1 MVYPGKLSDVHPI
14 RVPLIPSDVSRQAL
28 RRASNTCTS
37 HIVWCIP
44 ASSPTCIQYVCLS
57 YRLVYPGKLS
67 DVHPIFVP
75 LIPSGVSRQALRRA
89 SNTCAFH
96 SVWCIPASSPTCIQ
110 YMYLSYRL
118 VYPSKLSDVHPIH
131 VPLIPSG
138 VSRQALRRASNTCT
152 SHTVWCIPA
161 SSPTCI
167 QYVCL
172 SYRLVY
178 PGKLSD
184 VHPIFVPL
192 IPSGVSRQA
201 FRRSSNTCTSHTVWC
216 IPASYPTCIQYL
228 YLSYRLVYPGKLS
241 DVHPLRVPL
250 IPSGV
255 SRQALRRA
263 SNTCTSHTVWCIPA
277 SSPTCIQY
285 LYLSYRLVYPGKL
298 SDVHPIRVLF
308 IASGVSQQVL
318 PLASNTCTSH
328 SHTVWCIPASSPT
341 CIQYMYL
348 SYRLVYPSKVSNV
361 HPIHVPLIPS
371 GVSRQA
377 LRRASNTCTSHTVW
391 CISASLRRASN
402 TCTSHTVWCIPASSP
417 TCIQYVC
424 ISYRLVY
431 PGKLSDVHPIFVP
444 LIPSGVS
451 RQALRRASNTCAF
464 HSVWCIP
471 ASSPTCIQYMY
482 LSYRLVYPSKLS
494 DVHPIHVPLI
504 PSGVSQQGLRRA
516 SQTCTSHTVWCIPAS
531 SPTGIQ
537 YMYLSYRLVYPGK
550 LSDVHPIR
558 VPLIPSGVSRQAL
571 RRASNTCASH
581 TVWCIPASSPT

>member
-14 RVPLIPSDVSRQAL
+14 R
-28 RRASNTCTS
+28 
-37 HIVWCIP
+37 
-44 ASSPTCIQYVCLS
+44 
-57 YRLVYPGKLS
+57 
-67 DVHPIFVP
+67 
-75 LIPSGVSRQALRRA
+75 
-89 SNTCAFH
+89 
-96 SVWCIPASSPTCIQ
+96 
-110 YMYLSYRL
+110 
-118 VYPSKLSDVHPIH
+118 

-184 VHPIFVPL
+184 VHPIRVPL

-201 FRRSSNTCTSHTVWC
+201 IRRASNTCTSHTVWC
-216 IPASYPTCIQYL
+216 
-228 YLSYRLVYPGKLS
+228 
-241 DVHPLRVPL
+241 L

-277 SSPTCIQY
+277 SSPTCMQY

-298 SDVHPIRVLF
+298 SDVHPIR

-318 PLASNTCTSH
+318 SDVHPIHVPLIVIPSGVSQQVLPRASNTCTSH
-328 SHTVWCIPASSPT
+328 TVWCIPARSPTCIQYMYLSYRLVYPGKLSDVHPIHVPLIPSGVSRQALRRLRRASNTCTSHTVWCIPASSPT

-348 SYRLVYPSKVSNV
+348 SYRLVYPGKLSNV
-361 HPIHVPLIPS
+361 HPIRVHRLVYPGKLSDVHPIHVVPLIRDP
-371 GVSRQA
+371 A
-377 LRRASNTCTSHTVW
+377 LRRSN
-391 CISASLRRASN
+391 
-402 TCTSHTVWCIPASSP
+402 TVWCIPASSP
-417 TCIQYVC
+417 TCIQY
-424 ISYRLVY
+424 L
-431 PGKLSDVHPIFVP
+431 
-444 LIPSGVS
+444 
-451 RQALRRASNTCAF
+451 
-464 HSVWCIP
+464 
-471 ASSPTCIQYMY
+471 Y

-504 PSGVSQQGLRRA
+504 PSGVSQQALRRA
-516 SQTCTSHTVWCIPAS
+516 SNTCTSHTVWCIPAS
-531 SPTGIQ
+531 SPTCIQ